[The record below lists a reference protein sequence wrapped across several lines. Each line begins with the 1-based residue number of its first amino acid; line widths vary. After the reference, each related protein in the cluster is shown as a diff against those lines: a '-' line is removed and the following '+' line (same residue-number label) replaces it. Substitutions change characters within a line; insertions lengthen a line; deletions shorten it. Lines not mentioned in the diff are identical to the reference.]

1 MAGRPRS
8 STGQNAIARA
18 WGMTQAAVNKWA
30 KLGCPMDDIDKA
42 TKWREDYLAANGQGQ
57 NAPASLNDAR
67 LQKLVL
73 ESERLRLKIA
83 QDRGELVEVSA
94 VKESGIRI
102 GAIFSAKLA
111 ALVND
116 ASGALAGLGEAE
128 LRKKLHE
135 RTQQILSEIRDEL
148 EKL

>member
-1 MAGRPRS
+1 MNKKS
-8 STGQNAIARA
+8 SVVKVTHQAIGDA
-18 WGMTQAAVNKWA
+18 WKISKQAVAKWV
-30 KLGCPMDDIDKA
+30 KLGCPTDSIESA
-42 TKWREDYLAANGQGQ
+42 TKWRDEYLKASGKA
-57 NAPASLNDAR
+57 APATLNEAR
-67 LQKLVL
+67 LEKTLL
-73 ESERLRLKIA
+73 ESERIRVRLQ
-83 QDRGELVEVSA
+83 QDRGELVDIASVR
-94 VKESGIRI
+94 ESGIRI

-135 RTQQILSEIRDEL
+135 RTQQILAEIKQEI

>member
-1 MAGRPRS
+1 MNKKS
-8 STGQNAIARA
+8 SVVKVTHQAIGDA
-18 WGMTQAAVNKWA
+18 WKISKQAVAKWV
-30 KLGCPMDDIDKA
+30 KLGCPTDSIESA
-42 TKWREDYLAANGQGQ
+42 TKWRDEYLKASGKA
-57 NAPASLNDAR
+57 APATLNEAR
-67 LQKLVL
+67 LEKTLL
-73 ESERLRLKIA
+73 ESERIRVRLQ
-83 QDRGELVEVSA
+83 QDRGELVEIASVR
-94 VKESGIRI
+94 ESGIRI

-135 RTQQILSEIRDEL
+135 RTQQILAEIKQEI

>member
-1 MAGRPRS
+1 MNKKS
-8 STGQNAIARA
+8 SVVKVTHQAIGDA
-18 WGMTQAAVNKWA
+18 WKISKQAVAKWV
-30 KLGCPMDDIDKA
+30 KLGCPTDSIESA
-42 TKWREDYLAANGQGQ
+42 TKWRDEYLKASGKA
-57 NAPASLNDAR
+57 APATLNEAR
-67 LQKLVL
+67 LEKTLL
-73 ESERLRLKIA
+73 ESERIRVRLQ
-83 QDRGELVEVSA
+83 QDRGELVDIASVR
-94 VKESGIRI
+94 ESGIRI

-135 RTQQILSEIRDEL
+135 RTQQILSEIKEEI

>member
-1 MAGRPRS
+1 MNKKS
-8 STGQNAIARA
+8 SVVKVTHQAIGDA
-18 WGMTQAAVNKWA
+18 WKISKQAVAKWV
-30 KLGCPMDDIDKA
+30 KLGCPTDSIESA
-42 TKWREDYLAANGQGQ
+42 TKWRDEYLKASGKA
-57 NAPASLNDAR
+57 APATLNEAR
-67 LQKLVL
+67 LEKTLL
-73 ESERLRLKIA
+73 ESERIRVRLQ
-83 QDRGELVEVSA
+83 QDRGELVEIASVR
-94 VKESGIRI
+94 ESGIRI

-135 RTQQILSEIRDEL
+135 RTQQILSEIREEL